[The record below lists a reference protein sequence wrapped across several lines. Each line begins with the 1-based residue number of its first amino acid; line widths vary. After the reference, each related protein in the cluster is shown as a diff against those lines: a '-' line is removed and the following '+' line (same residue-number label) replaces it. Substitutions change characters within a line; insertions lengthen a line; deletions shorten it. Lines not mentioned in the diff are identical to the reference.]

1 MFAGMPT
8 ITPRLIVKS
17 VPDAIAFYT
26 EVFGAHEHHRFASPA
41 GIVVHAAITIGDAVV
56 SLAQEVRDWRLLSP
70 SSVGG
75 SPVLLTLECDDPD
88 AVCARAFAHGAQ
100 VLIPVADQLYGH
112 REGRIEDPM
121 GHLWILSKV
130 IEKLDDAEIRRR
142 MESFRG

>member
-8 ITPRLIVKS
+8 ITPRLVVTS

-26 EVFGAHEHHRFASPA
+26 AVFGAHEHRQFSSPA
-41 GIVVHAAITIGDAVV
+41 GVVVHAEITIGDAVV
-56 SLAQEVRDWRLLSP
+56 SLTEEVRDWRLLSP

-88 AVCARAFAHGAQ
+88 AVCSRALAHGAQ
-100 VLIPVADQLYGH
+100 VLIPIADQLYGH
-112 REGRIEDPM
+112 REGRIQDPA
-121 GHLWILSKV
+121 GHLWILTKL
-130 IEKLDDAEIRRR
+130 IDTLDDAEIRRR